1 MNWMID
7 LKKSATMQSG
17 EHRDENVKR
26 KLEDM
31 EHRMREKPQL
41 SYKLRHSR
49 RRETREY

>member
-31 EHRMREKPQL
+31 EHRMRSHNLAINLGMLEG
-41 SYKLRHSR
+41 
-49 RRETREY
+49 ETREN